1 MSKKIKDGWYIAA
14 ASGGFDVSCVA
25 FYWDAEIRKHI
36 ADAMKMLKRFN
47 RVEGRFCTISVGLD
61 LPEIFFLNVSTKEYF
76 KEVFP
81 KMRDEDF
88 AEGVEVAEGV
98 ADDSQYI
105 NGGSVFY
112 AGTEFDPDALKEN
125 AEVAVVGRAYE
136 VDENFISIT
145 ALDGY
150 SDAHVSS
157 CDIFQ
162 LFEDDEDAKTH
173 SQG

>member
-14 ASGGFDVSCVA
+14 ASGGHDVSCVA
-25 FYWDAEIRKHI
+25 FYLDAEIRKHI
-36 ADAMKMLKRFN
+36 ADAMKTLKKFN
-47 RVEGRFCTISVGLD
+47 RVEGRYCTISVGLD

-105 NGGSVFY
+105 NEGSVFY

-125 AEVAVVGRAYE
+125 AEVAVVGREYE

-145 ALDGY
+145 ALGGY
-150 SDAHVSS
+150 SNDHFSS

-162 LFEDDEDAKTH
+162 LFKDDEEVETH
-173 SQG
+173 SQE

>member
-14 ASGGFDVSCVA
+14 AFGVDDVSCVA
-25 FYWDAEIRKHI
+25 FYWDAQIRKHI
-36 ADAMKMLKRFN
+36 ADAMTMLKRFN
-47 RVEGRFCTISVGLD
+47 RVEGRSCTISVGLD
-61 LPEIFFLNVSTKEYF
+61 LPEIFFLNVSTKECL
-76 KEVFP
+76 KELFP

-98 ADDSQYI
+98 AGDSQYI
-105 NGGSVFY
+105 DADSFFY
-112 AGTEFDPDALKEN
+112 AGTEFDQDALKEN
-125 AEVAVVGRAYE
+125 AEVAVVCREYE

-150 SDAHVSS
+150 SEARVYS

-162 LFEDDEDAKTH
+162 LFKDDEDIETH
-173 SQG
+173 SQE

>member
-1 MSKKIKDGWYIAA
+1 MSKKIKNGWYIAA
-14 ASGGFDVSCVA
+14 ASGGLDVSCVA
-25 FYWDAEIRKHI
+25 FYLDAKIRKHI

-47 RVEGRFCTISVGLD
+47 RVEGRSCTISVGLD
-61 LPEIFFLNVSTKEYF
+61 LPEIFFLNVSTKECF
-76 KEVFP
+76 KKLFP

-88 AEGVEVAEGV
+88 AEGV
-98 ADDSQYI
+98 ADDSQCI
-105 NGGSVFY
+105 NEGSVFY

-125 AEVAVVGRAYE
+125 AEVAVVGREYE

-150 SDAHVSS
+150 SDAHFSS

-162 LFEDDEDAKTH
+162 LFKDDEEVETH
-173 SQG
+173 SHE

>member
-1 MSKKIKDGWYIAA
+1 MSKKIKNGWYIAA
-14 ASGGFDVSCVA
+14 ASGGHDVSCVA
-25 FYWDAEIRKHI
+25 FYLDAKIRKHI
-36 ADAMKMLKRFN
+36 DDAMKTLKRFN
-47 RVEGRFCTISVGLD
+47 HVEGRFCTISVGLD
-61 LPEIFFLNVSTKEYF
+61 LPEIFFLNISTKEDF

-88 AEGVEVAEGV
+88 AEGV

-105 NGGSVFY
+105 DDGSVFY

-157 CDIFQ
+157 CDIFE
-162 LFEDDEDAKTH
+162 LFSDDEDAE
-173 SQG
+173 SNSRG

>member
-1 MSKKIKDGWYIAA
+1 MSKKIKNGWYIAA

-36 ADAMKMLKRFN
+36 DDAMKMIKRFN

-88 AEGVEVAEGV
+88 AEGVEG
-98 ADDSQYI
+98 DSQYI
-105 NGGSVFY
+105 KTGSVFY

-173 SQG
+173 SQE

>member
-14 ASGGFDVSCVA
+14 ANGVDDVSCVA

-36 ADAMKMLKRFN
+36 TDAMTMLERFN

-61 LPEIFFLNVSTKEYF
+61 LPEIFFLNVSTKECF
-76 KEVFP
+76 KELFP

-88 AEGVEVAEGV
+88 AEGVAG
-98 ADDSQYI
+98 DSQYI
-105 NGGSVFY
+105 DTDSVFY

-125 AEVAVVGRAYE
+125 AEVAVWVCREYE
-136 VDENFISIT
+136 VDGNFISIT

-150 SDAHVSS
+150 SEARVYS

-162 LFEDDEDAKTH
+162 LFKDYEDAETH
-173 SQG
+173 SQE